1 MSALLTL
8 ADALQIPSW
17 LLAQA
22 TEPAPQQSLIDKLL
36 GHPTLSHPGTMFFA
50 FLTTIIIVPTLAKM
64 WVGMRTKEW
73 EASLKLSMLERG
85 MSAQEIQMV
94 LDAGSGRGGP
104 RKHGC
109 SKSAHDNSSPAADYG
124 PQHNV

>member
-22 TEPAPQQSLIDKLL
+22 AEPAPQLSLIDKLL
-36 GHPTLSHPGTMFFA
+36 AHPLLSHPAAIVFT
-50 FLTTIIIVPTLAKM
+50 FLTVIILVPSLAGM
-64 WVGMRTKEW
+64 WVSMRTKEW

-94 LDAGSGRGGP
+94 LDAGSGRAGF

-109 SKSAHDNSSPAADYG
+109 SKPARENSSPAVDYG
-124 PQHNV
+124 PQHNA